1 VSTIA
6 PGGVAAEE
14 AAATAAPE
22 PEERVSAGAVLRR
35 LGQGELG
42 SLRVLIVLA
51 IVWAIFTVANSNFL
65 TAVNLTNLALQI
77 AAVGTISVGVVF
89 VLLLGEIDLSVGAV
103 SGLASA
109 AMAVLS
115 VKHGWNGYAAIAA
128 ALAVGAAIGLF
139 QGTIVTWLGIPSFVV
154 TLAGLLAWQ
163 GAQLKVLGETGTVNL
178 ADPAITNLANKFL
191 ADWLGWAAAA
201 VAIALLAFTA
211 LNERRLRAAAGLDVT
226 PMALIVARVAAPA
239 VAIAAA
245 VWVVNQDRGVPL
257 SLVILVGLV
266 VVFDLV
272 VRRTRYGRHVLAVG
286 GNEEAARRAGIPTA
300 RVKTIVF
307 VLASTLAAAGG
318 VLAAA
323 RLLAVNQSSGG
334 SDLLLLAIA
343 GPVIAGVSLFGGR
356 GSVWGA
362 LLGALVI
369 GSISNGMDLLGLESA
384 VKYMVTG
391 GVLLFAVVID
401 ALGRKQRAVRGRA

>member
-1 VSTIA
+1 MSTVA
-6 PGGVAAEE
+6 PGGVAEE
-14 AAATAAPE
+14 QAPAQRAPE
-22 PEERVSAGAVLRR
+22 RERVSAGAVLRR

-51 IVWAIFTVANSNFL
+51 IVWAIFAVANSNFL

-77 AAVGTISVGVVF
+77 AAVGTISIGVVF

-139 QGTIVTWLGIPSFVV
+139 QGTIVTWLAIPSFVV

-163 GAQLKVLGETGTVNL
+163 GAQLKVLGETGTVNIT
-178 ADPAITNLANKFL
+178 DPAITNLANKFL
-191 ADWLGWAAAA
+191 ADWLGWTVAL
-201 VAIALLAFTA
+201 VAIAAIALTA

-226 PMALIVARVAAPA
+226 PTPVIVVRVLAPA
-239 VAIAAA
+239 LAIVAA
-245 VWVVNQDRGVPL
+245 VWVVSQDRGVPV
-257 SLVILVGLV
+257 SLVVLVGLCA
-266 VVFDLV
+266 VFDYV

-318 VLAAA
+318 VLAAS

-369 GSISNGMDLLGLESA
+369 GSISNGMDLLGLESS

-401 ALGRKQRAVRGRA
+401 ALGRKQRSIRGRA